1 MLNRTSALR
10 SLILILVA
18 LELGVVGGVVLDREV
33 LSVFAQPQA
42 DLAQSID
49 LHLIS
54 EAWDIIDHSY
64 VDRAAVQ
71 GKSLTYAAI
80 AGMTDALG
88 DTGHSR
94 FMTPEM
100 VKQENNF
107 TAGQF
112 EGIGAEVQTKDGHT
126 VVIAPMSGSP
136 AEKAGLKP
144 GDIILAVDGNNVDGL
159 PINQVVQKTQGPAG
173 TTVRVT
179 VQDPKTGE
187 KRDLLIMR
195 ARIAL
200 HNLSWSMV
208 PGTTIADI
216 RLSAF
221 SQGVTQDLS
230 AALLDAK
237 GKGATSVILD
247 LRNNP
252 GGILDESVGVASQFV
267 KSGNVL
273 QEQGAQGQV
282 IKVGVRPGGVALDLP
297 VVVLINGGT
306 ASASEIVAGALQDA
320 GRARLVGETT
330 FGTGTVLNQFALS
343 DGSALLMATQEWL
356 TPAGRV
362 IWHKGISPDVQVSL
376 PANSAPLAPSTVQ
389 TMTWQELQTRGDAQ
403 LLKGLEL
410 LGAAA
415 GKPAP

>member
-1 MLNRTSALR
+1 MLNRLSGLR

-18 LELGVVGGVVLDREV
+18 LELGAVGGVVLDREV
-33 LSVFAQPQA
+33 LSAFAQPQA
-42 DLAQSID
+42 DSAQSID
-49 LHLIS
+49 TKLIS
-54 EAWDIIDHSY
+54 EAWDVISHSY
-64 VDRAAVQ
+64 VDRPAVQ
-71 GKSLTYAAI
+71 GRPLTYAAI

-112 EGIGAEVQTKDGHT
+112 EGIGAEVQAKDGHT
-126 VVIAPMSGSP
+126 VIVSPMSGSP
-136 AEKAGLKP
+136 AEKVGLKP

-159 PINQVVQKTQGPAG
+159 PINQVIQKIQGPAG
-173 TTVRVT
+173 SSVRLT
-179 VQDPKTGE
+179 VQDPKTGD
-187 KRDLLIMR
+187 KRDLLIVR
-195 ARIAL
+195 AKITL

-221 SQGVTQDLS
+221 SQAVTQDLT
-230 AALLDAK
+230 AALSDAK

-252 GGILDESVGVASQFV
+252 GGLLDESVGVASQFL
-267 KSGNVL
+267 KSGDVL
-273 QEQGAQGQV
+273 QEQGAQGQA
-282 IKVGVRPGGVALDLP
+282 IKVGVKPGGVAVDMP

-306 ASASEIVAGALQDA
+306 ASAAEIVAGALQDA

-330 FGTGTVLNQFALS
+330 FGTGTVLNQFGLS
-343 DGSALLMATQEWL
+343 DGSALLLATQEWL

-376 PANSAPLAPSTVQ
+376 PANTAPLVPSTVQ
-389 TMTWQELQTRGDAQ
+389 TMNWQQLQTGGDAQ

>member
-1 MLNRTSALR
+1 MLNRISGLR

-18 LELGVVGGVVLDREV
+18 LELGAVGGVVLDREV

-42 DLAQSID
+42 DSAQSID
-49 LHLIS
+49 IHLIS

-126 VVIAPMSGSP
+126 VVVAPMSGSP

-173 TTVRVT
+173 TPVRVT

-187 KRDLLIMR
+187 KRDLLIVR

-216 RLSAF
+216 RLTAF
-221 SQGVTQDLS
+221 SQGVTQDLRT
-230 AALLDAK
+230 ALLDAK
-237 GKGATSVILD
+237 GKGATSIILD

-252 GGILDESVGVASQFV
+252 GGILDESVGVASQFL

-282 IKVGVRPGGVALDLP
+282 VKVAVRPGGVAVDMP
-297 VVVLINGGT
+297 VAVLINGGT
-306 ASASEIVAGALQDA
+306 GSASEIVAGALQDA

-330 FGTGTVLNQFALS
+330 FGTGTVLNQFGLS
-343 DGSALLMATQEWL
+343 DGSALLLATQEWL

-376 PANSAPLAPSTVQ
+376 PANAAPLAPSTVQ